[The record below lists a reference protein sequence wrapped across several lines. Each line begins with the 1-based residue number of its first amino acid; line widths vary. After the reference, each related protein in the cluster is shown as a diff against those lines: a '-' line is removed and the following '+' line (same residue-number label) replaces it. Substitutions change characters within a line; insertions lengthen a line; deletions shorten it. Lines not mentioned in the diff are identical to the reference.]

1 MAKFTLV
8 FYCKRPSKNRLTQ
21 NEIDCCLLWL
31 EYLVGAF
38 ELLSTV
44 LSTDDGVTDFWFLN
58 FRLFTP
64 EKRKKTALQLDSIE
78 VSTAVIYGL
87 ILQQVFPYAEPSY
100 TLLNVFANVLAIFS
114 SPIFPSTQV
123 TLQCFDSSLFQFC
136 QKRFESYERNEWK
149 MTKWYF

>member
-8 FYCKRPSKNRLTQ
+8 FYCKRPSENRLTQ

-44 LSTDDGVTDFWFLN
+44 LSSDNGVTDFWFLN
-58 FRLFTP
+58 FRLFTS
-64 EKRKKTALQLDSIE
+64 EKREKTPLQLDSIE

-87 ILQQVFPYAEPSY
+87 ILQQVFPYEKPDYPIYY
-100 TLLNVFANVLAIFS
+100 TVFTVFS
-114 SPIFPSTQV
+114 FFFLFLFLVTCTRLYTVFPSIGHTTFFV
-123 TLQCFDSSLFQFC
+123 FL
-136 QKRFESYERNEWK
+136 SYVK
-149 MTKWYF
+149 VGKCKF

>member
-58 FRLFTP
+58 FRLFTS
-64 EKRKKTALQLDSIE
+64 EKRKKTPLQLDSIE

-87 ILQQVFPYAEPSY
+87 ILQQVFPYETFSTGSKSFY
-100 TLLNVFANVLAIFS
+100 FSCYENGIEHFRDLSKFHVIKVLN
-114 SPIFPSTQV
+114 
-123 TLQCFDSSLFQFC
+123 
-136 QKRFESYERNEWK
+136 E
-149 MTKWYF
+149 